1 MRVFGTEVN
10 HFLLRRNKATVTFVQ
25 LAPLRGTAFCSHHV
39 AVTLTQPGRKGGLG
53 FSNRYWGS
61 ASVLM
66 AYGND
71 GPKPI
76 SQASA
81 KGKVK
86 WFNATKGYGFITL
99 DNGGDAFCHA
109 SALQATGHAD
119 VQPGTTIICDLA
131 DSQRGLQVVTV
142 HSADLSTAEAP
153 SRAPRVDRFG
163 GGGYGGGGR
172 FGDGGGYGGGYR
184 DNNAPSG
191 PMVEGKVKFFN
202 DQKGFGFVMPDSG
215 SGDIYLHASAL
226 RRSGV
231 QAVEPDQRV
240 RYSTRQGN
248 KGVEVDKVEI
258 I

>member
-1 MRVFGTEVN
+1 
-10 HFLLRRNKATVTFVQ
+10 
-25 LAPLRGTAFCSHHV
+25 
-39 AVTLTQPGRKGGLG
+39 
-53 FSNRYWGS
+53 
-61 ASVLM
+61 M

-71 GPKPI
+71 KSI

-109 SALQATGHAD
+109 SALQATGHSD

-142 HSADLSTAEAP
+142 HSVDPSTAEAP
-153 SRAPRVDRFG
+153 SRGPRRDFG
-163 GGGYGGGGR
+163 GGGGGFGGHHH
-172 FGDGGGYGGGYR
+172 R
-184 DNNAPSG
+184 DNGPSG
-191 PMVEGKVKFFN
+191 PMVEGKIKFFN

-231 QAVEPDQRV
+231 QAVEPDQRI

-248 KGVEVDKVEI
+248 KGVEVDRVEI

>member
-1 MRVFGTEVN
+1 
-10 HFLLRRNKATVTFVQ
+10 
-25 LAPLRGTAFCSHHV
+25 
-39 AVTLTQPGRKGGLG
+39 
-53 FSNRYWGS
+53 
-61 ASVLM
+61 M
-66 AYGND
+66 AYGNE
-71 GPKPI
+71 GSKPI

-109 SALQATGHAD
+109 SALQATGHSD
-119 VQPGTTIICDLA
+119 VPPGTSIVCDLA
-131 DSQRGLQVVTV
+131 DSQRGLQVVAV
-142 HSADLSTAEAP
+142 HSVDTSTAEAP
-153 SRAPRVDRFG
+153 SRGPRRDSFG
-163 GGGYGGGGR
+163 GGGYGGGG
-172 FGDGGGYGGGYR
+172 YGGHR
-184 DNNAPSG
+184 DSGPSG

-231 QAVEPDQRV
+231 QAVEPDQRI

-248 KGVEVDKVEI
+248 KGVEVDRVEI

>member
-1 MRVFGTEVN
+1 
-10 HFLLRRNKATVTFVQ
+10 
-25 LAPLRGTAFCSHHV
+25 
-39 AVTLTQPGRKGGLG
+39 
-53 FSNRYWGS
+53 
-61 ASVLM
+61 M
-66 AYGND
+66 AYGNE
-71 GPKPI
+71 KAI

-109 SALQATGHAD
+109 SALQATGHSD

-142 HSADLSTAEAP
+142 HSVDLSTAEAP
-153 SRAPRVDRFG
+153 SRGPRRDFGG
-163 GGGYGGGGR
+163 GGGYGGGRDFGGGGGR
-172 FGDGGGYGGGYR
+172 DFGGGGGRDFGGGGGRDFGGGGGGYGHQNR
-184 DNNAPSG
+184 DSAPSG

-231 QAVEPDQRV
+231 QAVEPDQRI

-248 KGVEVDKVEI
+248 KGVEVDRVEI

>member
-1 MRVFGTEVN
+1 
-10 HFLLRRNKATVTFVQ
+10 
-25 LAPLRGTAFCSHHV
+25 
-39 AVTLTQPGRKGGLG
+39 
-53 FSNRYWGS
+53 
-61 ASVLM
+61 M

-71 GPKPI
+71 KSI

-86 WFNATKGYGFITL
+86 WFNATKGYGFVTL

-109 SALQATGHAD
+109 SALQATGHSD
-119 VQPGTTIICDLA
+119 VPPGTTIVCDLA

-142 HSADLSTAEAP
+142 HSVDTSTAEAP
-153 SRAPRVDRFG
+153 SRGPRRDSFGG
-163 GGGYGGGGR
+163 GGGYGGDRGGY
-172 FGDGGGYGGGYR
+172 GGGGYGGGYR

-231 QAVEPDQRV
+231 QAVEPDQRI

-248 KGVEVDKVEI
+248 KGVEVDRVEI

>member
-1 MRVFGTEVN
+1 MS
-10 HFLLRRNKATVTFVQ
+10 Q
-25 LAPLRGTAFCSHHV
+25 LPSRSRDGGRLGVSCRLG
-39 AVTLTQPGRKGGLG
+39 AV
-53 FSNRYWGS
+53 
-61 ASVLM
+61 ASVHM
-66 AYGND
+66 AYGNE
-71 GPKPI
+71 GSKTI

-109 SALQATGHAD
+109 SALQATGHSD
-119 VQPGTTIICDLA
+119 VPPGTTIVCDLA
-131 DSQRGLQVVTV
+131 DSQRGLQVVSV
-142 HSADLSTAEAP
+142 HSVDVSTAEAP
-153 SRAPRVDRFG
+153 SRGPRREFGGGDRFGGGGGDRFGGHNDRFGGGGDRFG
-163 GGGYGGGGR
+163 GGGYGGGH
-172 FGDGGGYGGGYR
+172 R
-184 DNNAPSG
+184 DNGPSG
-191 PMVEGKVKFFN
+191 PMVEGKIKFFN

-231 QAVEPDQRV
+231 QAVESDQRI

-248 KGVEVDKVEI
+248 KGVEVDRVEI

>member
-1 MRVFGTEVN
+1 
-10 HFLLRRNKATVTFVQ
+10 
-25 LAPLRGTAFCSHHV
+25 
-39 AVTLTQPGRKGGLG
+39 
-53 FSNRYWGS
+53 
-61 ASVLM
+61 M

-71 GPKPI
+71 KSI

-109 SALQATGHAD
+109 SALQASGHSD
-119 VQPGTTIICDLA
+119 VQPGTTIVCDLA
-131 DSQRGLQVVTV
+131 DSARGLQVVTV
-142 HSADLSTAEAP
+142 HSVDTSTAEAP
-153 SRAPRVDRFG
+153 SRGPRRDFGG
-163 GGGYGGGGR
+163 GGGYGGGGG
-172 FGDGGGYGGGYR
+172 FGGHHR
-184 DNNAPSG
+184 DNGPSG

-231 QAVEPDQRV
+231 QVVEPDQRI

-248 KGVEVDKVEI
+248 KGVEVDRVEI

>member
-1 MRVFGTEVN
+1 
-10 HFLLRRNKATVTFVQ
+10 
-25 LAPLRGTAFCSHHV
+25 
-39 AVTLTQPGRKGGLG
+39 
-53 FSNRYWGS
+53 
-61 ASVLM
+61 M

-71 GPKPI
+71 NKAI

-109 SALQATGHAD
+109 SALQATGHSD
-119 VQPGTTIICDLA
+119 VQPGTTIVCDLA

-142 HSADLSTAEAP
+142 HSVDISTAEAP
-153 SRAPRVDRFG
+153 SRGPRRDFGG
-163 GGGYGGGGR
+163 GGGYGGGRDFGGGGR
-172 FGDGGGYGGGYR
+172 DFGGGGGYGGGHHR
-184 DNNAPSG
+184 DNGPAG

-231 QAVEPDQRV
+231 QAVEPDQRI

-248 KGVEVDKVEI
+248 KGVEVDRVEI

>member
-1 MRVFGTEVN
+1 
-10 HFLLRRNKATVTFVQ
+10 
-25 LAPLRGTAFCSHHV
+25 
-39 AVTLTQPGRKGGLG
+39 
-53 FSNRYWGS
+53 
-61 ASVLM
+61 M

-71 GPKPI
+71 KAAI

-109 SALQATGHAD
+109 SALQATGHSD

-142 HSADLSTAEAP
+142 HSVDTSTAEAP
-153 SRAPRVDRFG
+153 SRGPRRDFGG
-163 GGGYGGGGR
+163 GGGYGGGR
-172 FGDGGGYGGGYR
+172 DFGGGGGYGGGRDFGGGHR
-184 DNNAPSG
+184 DNGPAG

-202 DQKGFGFVMPDSG
+202 DQKGFGFVMPDNG

-231 QAVEPDQRV
+231 QAVEPDQRI

-248 KGVEVDKVEI
+248 KGVEVDRVEI

>member
-1 MRVFGTEVN
+1 
-10 HFLLRRNKATVTFVQ
+10 
-25 LAPLRGTAFCSHHV
+25 
-39 AVTLTQPGRKGGLG
+39 
-53 FSNRYWGS
+53 
-61 ASVLM
+61 M

-109 SALQATGHAD
+109 SALQATGHAE
-119 VQPGTTIICDLA
+119 VQPGTTIVCDLA

-142 HSADLSTAEAP
+142 HSVDTSTAEAP
-153 SRAPRVDRFG
+153 SRAPRGDRFGG
-163 GGGYGGGGR
+163 GGGYGGGG
-172 FGDGGGYGGGYR
+172 GGYR
-184 DNNAPSG
+184 DNHAPSG

-202 DQKGFGFVMPDSG
+202 DQKGLGFVMPDSG

-231 QAVEPDQRV
+231 QAVEPDQRI

>member
-1 MRVFGTEVN
+1 
-10 HFLLRRNKATVTFVQ
+10 
-25 LAPLRGTAFCSHHV
+25 
-39 AVTLTQPGRKGGLG
+39 
-53 FSNRYWGS
+53 
-61 ASVLM
+61 M

-71 GPKPI
+71 KSI

-109 SALQATGHAD
+109 SALQATGHSD

-142 HSADLSTAEAP
+142 HSVDTSTAEAP
-153 SRAPRVDRFG
+153 SRGPRRDFG
-163 GGGYGGGGR
+163 GGGYGGGR
-172 FGDGGGYGGGYR
+172 DFGGGGGFGHHHHHR
-184 DNNAPSG
+184 DNGPSG
-191 PMVEGKVKFFN
+191 PMVEGKIKFFN
-202 DQKGFGFVMPDSG
+202 DQKGFGFVMPDNG

-231 QAVEPDQRV
+231 QAVEPDQRI

-248 KGVEVDKVEI
+248 KGVEVDRVEI

>member
-1 MRVFGTEVN
+1 
-10 HFLLRRNKATVTFVQ
+10 
-25 LAPLRGTAFCSHHV
+25 
-39 AVTLTQPGRKGGLG
+39 
-53 FSNRYWGS
+53 
-61 ASVLM
+61 M

-71 GPKPI
+71 NKAI

-109 SALQATGHAD
+109 SALQATGHSD

-142 HSADLSTAEAP
+142 HSVDISTAEAP
-153 SRAPRVDRFG
+153 SRGPRRDFGG
-163 GGGYGGGGR
+163 GGGYGGGRDFGGGGR
-172 FGDGGGYGGGYR
+172 DFGGGGGYGHHR
-184 DNNAPSG
+184 DNGPSG

-231 QAVEPDQRV
+231 QVVEPDQRI

-248 KGVEVDKVEI
+248 KGVEVDRVEI

>member
-1 MRVFGTEVN
+1 MS
-10 HFLLRRNKATVTFVQ
+10 Q
-25 LAPLRGTAFCSHHV
+25 LPSRGRDA
-39 AVTLTQPGRKGGLG
+39 GRLG
-53 FSNRYWGS
+53 VSNRHG
-61 ASVLM
+61 ANSVGHM

-71 GPKPI
+71 KSI

-109 SALQATGHAD
+109 SALQASGHSD
-119 VQPGTTIICDLA
+119 VQPGTTIVCDLA
-131 DSQRGLQVVTV
+131 DSARGLQVVTV
-142 HSADLSTAEAP
+142 HSVDTSTAEAP
-153 SRAPRVDRFG
+153 SRGPRRDFGG
-163 GGGYGGGGR
+163 GGGYGGGGG
-172 FGDGGGYGGGYR
+172 FGGHHR
-184 DNNAPSG
+184 DNGPSG

-231 QAVEPDQRV
+231 QVVEPDQRI

-248 KGVEVDKVEI
+248 KGVEVDRVEI